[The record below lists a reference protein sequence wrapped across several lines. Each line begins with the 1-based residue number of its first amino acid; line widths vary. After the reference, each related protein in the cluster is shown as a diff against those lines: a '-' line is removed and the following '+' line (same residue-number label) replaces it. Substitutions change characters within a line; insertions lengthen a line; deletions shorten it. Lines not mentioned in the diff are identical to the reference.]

1 LNEVDDTSIFKTAR
15 PIRYRRSLLQWP
27 RSRPGYPRS
36 GLSHS
41 DFVPWPKAESDRY
54 GRLVRNRRVG
64 WPVVDLARSTRLP
77 ASLRRWRSCVSRWS
91 APTGAAEPTA

>member
-15 PIRYRRSLLQWP
+15 PIRYRRLLLQWP

-41 DFVPWPKAESDRY
+41 DFVLCALAQRFQRDAAFSCLLLGNQRRC
-54 GRLVRNRRVG
+54 GRF
-64 WPVVDLARSTRLP
+64 
-77 ASLRRWRSCVSRWS
+77 
-91 APTGAAEPTA
+91 EPL

>member
-41 DFVPWPKAESDRY
+41 DFVPWHIAS
-54 GRLVRNRRVG
+54 VR
-64 WPVVDLARSTRLP
+64 
-77 ASLRRWRSCVSRWS
+77 C
-91 APTGAAEPTA
+91 GAALRLDSEI

>member
-15 PIRYRRSLLQWP
+15 PIRYRRPLLQWP

-41 DFVPWPKAESDRY
+41 DFVHWHLAS
-54 GRLVRNRRVG
+54 VRR
-64 WPVVDLARSTRLP
+64 
-77 ASLRRWRSCVSRWS
+77 
-91 APTGAAEPTA
+91 GAALRLDSEV

>member
-15 PIRYRRSLLQWP
+15 PIRYRRLLLQWP

-41 DFVPWPKAESDRY
+41 DFVLWHIASVVR
-54 GRLVRNRRVG
+54 RNRFG
-64 WPVVDLARSTRLP
+64 RS
-77 ASLRRWRSCVSRWS
+77 
-91 APTGAAEPTA
+91 